1 VVNGFDER
9 PRRFPE
15 AAPILLSCSLPGHGA
30 KHGVDWNLVR
40 QLKMP
45 EEDISKSLK
54 REQSAPEFRASNT
67 ELKRSEGILRESEQ
81 RFKLVADTAPVMIWM
96 SGPDKKCTFFNE
108 GWLKFTGRSIKSEF
122 GDGWAE
128 GVHAEDMQAT
138 VDTYTQAFDLRK
150 EFRREYRLRRND
162 GVYRWVL
169 DIGVPRYDHERSF
182 VGYIGCC
189 VDITDHKLAE
199 TALADV
205 NRRMIEAQEQERTWI
220 ARELHDDIGQ
230 RLVLLAI
237 NLVQLDQSAVH
248 LPEFSSRVG
257 ELKNQVFEIAGDIQT
272 ISHRLHSSKLESL
285 GLAGAMRSFCKEF
298 EEQKNVEIDFQSQG
312 LPEPL
317 SPDISLCLF
326 RVLQEA
332 LYNAAKHS
340 GGRLFEVRSWATP
353 SAVHLTVSDFGCGF
367 DMETAKTG
375 RGLGLTS
382 IEERLKIVHG
392 ALSIESQLKR
402 GTTVHA
408 FVPINSVSLS

>member
-1 VVNGFDER
+1 MDR
-9 PRRFPE
+9 
-15 AAPILLSCSLPGHGA
+15 
-30 KHGVDWNLVR
+30 NLVR
-40 QLKMP
+40 QFKMP

-54 REQSAPEFRASNT
+54 RKKSATEFRASNT
-67 ELKRSEGILRESEQ
+67 ELKMSGGIVRESEQ
-81 RFKLVADTAPVMIWM
+81 RFRLVADTAPVLIWM

-108 GWLKFTGRSIKSEF
+108 GWLKFTGRSIESEL
-122 GDGWAE
+122 GEGWTE
-128 GVHAEDMQAT
+128 GVHAENMQAT

-150 EFRREYRLRRND
+150 EFRREYQLRRND
-162 GVYRWVL
+162 GVYRWIL
-169 DIGVPRYDHERSF
+169 DIGVPRYDQARSF

-189 VDITDHKLAE
+189 VDITDHKLVE

-237 NLVQLDQSAVH
+237 NLVQLDQSAIH
-248 LPEFSSRVG
+248 LPEVSSRVG

-272 ISHRLHSSKLESL
+272 ISHRLHSSKLGSL

-298 EEQKNVEIDFQSQG
+298 EEQKNVEIGFQSQG

-382 IEERLKIVHG
+382 MEERLKIVHG

-402 GTTVHA
+402 GTTIHA
-408 FVPINSVSLS
+408 FVPINSVSLSEPTA

>member
-1 VVNGFDER
+1 MLED
-9 PRRFPE
+9 
-15 AAPILLSCSLPGHGA
+15 
-30 KHGVDWNLVR
+30 
-40 QLKMP
+40 
-45 EEDISKSLK
+45 DISKSLK
-54 REQSAPEFRASNT
+54 RKKSATAFRASNT
-67 ELKRSEGILRESEQ
+67 ELKRPEGILRESEQ
-81 RFKLVADTAPVMIWM
+81 RFRLVADTAPVMIWM

-108 GWLKFTGRSIKSEF
+108 GWLKFTGRSIESEL

-128 GVHAEDMQAT
+128 GVHAEDLQVT
-138 VDTYTQAFDLRK
+138 VDTYTQAFDLSE

-169 DIGVPRYDHERSF
+169 DIGVPRYDQERSF

-189 VDITDHKLAE
+189 VDITDRKLVE

-205 NRRMIEAQEQERTWI
+205 NRRMIEAQDHERTRI

-257 ELKNQVFEIAGDIQT
+257 ELKNLVFEIAGDIQT
-272 ISHRLHSSKLESL
+272 LSHRLHSSKLESL
-285 GLAGAMRSFCKEF
+285 GLAGAMRSFCREF
-298 EEQKNVEIDFQSQG
+298 GEQKRLEIDFESQG
-312 LPEPL
+312 LPDPL
-317 SPDISLCLF
+317 SPDISLCFF

-332 LYNAAKHS
+332 LDNAAKHS
-340 GGRLFEVRSWATP
+340 GVRFFEVRSWGTP
-353 SAVHLTVSDFGCGF
+353 KEVHLMVSDFGCGF

-382 IEERLKIVHG
+382 MDERLKIVHG
-392 ALSIESQLKR
+392 TLSIKSQLKR
-402 GTTVHA
+402 GTTIHA
-408 FVPINSVSLS
+408 FVPINAGSISEPTA

>member
-1 VVNGFDER
+1 
-9 PRRFPE
+9 
-15 AAPILLSCSLPGHGA
+15 
-30 KHGVDWNLVR
+30 VDWNLVR
-40 QLKMP
+40 RLKTLK
-45 EEDISKSLK
+45 EDVSKSLK
-54 REQSAPEFRASNT
+54 RKQSAKAFRAGNT
-67 ELKRSEGILRESEQ
+67 ELERSEGILRESEQ
-81 RFKLVADTAPVMIWM
+81 RFRMVADTAPVPIWM

-108 GWLKFTGRSIKSEF
+108 GWLKFTGRSIESEL

-128 GVHAEDMQAT
+128 GVHAEDLRAT
-138 VDTYTQAFDLRK
+138 VDTYTQACDLGK
-150 EFRREYRLRRND
+150 EFRMEYRLRRND

-169 DIGVPRYDHERSF
+169 DIGVPRYDQEGSF

-189 VDITDHKLAE
+189 VDITDRKVAE
-199 TALADV
+199 TALTDV
-205 NRRMIEAQEQERTWI
+205 NRRMIEAQEQERTLI

-272 ISHRLHSSKLESL
+272 LSHRLHSSKLESL
-285 GLAGAMRSFCKEF
+285 GLTGAMRGFCREF
-298 EEQKNVEIDFQSQG
+298 GEEKNVEIDFQSQG
-312 LPEPL
+312 LPDPL

-340 GGRLFEVRSWATP
+340 GVRFFEVRSWGTP
-353 SAVHLTVSDFGCGF
+353 GEVHLTVSDFGCGF

-382 IEERLKIVHG
+382 MDERLKIVHG
-392 ALSIESQLKR
+392 SLSIKSQFKR
-402 GTTVHA
+402 GTTIHA
-408 FVPINSVSLS
+408 FVPINSASLSEPTA